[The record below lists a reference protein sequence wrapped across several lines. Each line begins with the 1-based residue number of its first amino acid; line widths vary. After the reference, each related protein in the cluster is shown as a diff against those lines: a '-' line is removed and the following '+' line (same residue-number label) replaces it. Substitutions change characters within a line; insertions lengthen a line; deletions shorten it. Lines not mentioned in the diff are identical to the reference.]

1 MNIFNTQIN
10 SPGILT
16 NAQKISKHASRQEY
30 GQLFLNRISF
40 DIQDLHVHFPK
51 IILGILLLLGIYN
64 FRLAFLALH
73 FPCCFFLFVLN
84 LHLEYNL
91 LALQILCEM
100 HLPLHSNCK
109 LKLIEIPLL
118 QECV

>member
-51 IILGILLLLGIYN
+51 IILGILLLLGNYN

-73 FPCCFFLFVLN
+73 FPCCLFFVCFEFTFRIQSFGIANSVRDA
-84 LHLEYNL
+84 
-91 LALQILCEM
+91 LAIAFQLQI
-100 HLPLHSNCK
+100 
-109 LKLIEIPLL
+109 EID
-118 QECV
+118 